1 MLKRYKIALV
11 ITSVLAITAVIFMYS
26 KNYISF
32 ESGIHITFP
41 EEPDEKYVE
50 NEFQPA
56 NVETE
61 VDAEVPVSKVKYVP
75 PSNEN
80 TKVDEPR
87 FFDDMMKFIE
97 TVMPMA
103 VVLIP
108 IYLNKRNKNKNKI
121 RTADA

>member
-11 ITSVLAITAVIFMYS
+11 VTSVLAITAVMFMYS

-50 NEFQPA
+50 REFQPA
-56 NVETE
+56 NVEDDIKTN
-61 VDAEVPVSKVKYVP
+61 VPVSEVRYIP
-75 PSNEN
+75 PSNED
-80 TKVDEPR
+80 TKVDEGR

-108 IYLNKRNKNKNKI
+108 IYLNKRNRNKI